1 MKSDMWVQLAEV
13 PESRMWEPAEWD
25 QAHAPAPKPAPE
37 EPPPSTA
44 SKAKAAKGEA
54 PAPPAPKARPSPNC
68 QGDSWRPAT
77 TGQTLPR
84 GATPALSG
92 ACSMESCSASAC
104 TACPPVTSA
113 VLMVDAWCPVLQRD
127 QSGLS
132 SRSCCREICPTIE
145 TTLPVPAPVCEACS
159 GPAGWVRL
167 PRVMPWMR
175 SLHQNGL
182 APAGAA
188 PPCHGNPRQPR
199 SLMPSWMRMPA
210 TRSALFPCLCRGL

>member
-1 MKSDMWVQLAEV
+1 MHLPPSQPQRSL
-13 PESRMWEPAEWD
+13 
-25 QAHAPAPKPAPE
+25 
-37 EPPPSTA
+37 PPPL
-44 SKAKAAKGEA
+44 
-54 PAPPAPKARPSPNC
+54 PARPRLQRGRRLPL
-68 QGDSWRPAT
+68 QPPRPPQPQQAGGHQENRQDRANPT
-77 TGQTLPR
+77 P